1 MSDTSEQ
8 PSREEAEQL
17 LAHAKRVGDA
27 AIVGVSW
34 RSVATLVGLGA
45 TTSIGT
51 LAMNLSSGPAYVTI
65 TTVML
70 AWVLIIIAGSAIV
83 GNRSAT
89 RGFGKRWGRYILAWA
104 VAYGIAIACATSE
117 FKGNILIACLASAL
131 IAGVTLVGAAREA
144 RS

>member
-1 MSDTSEQ
+1 MSDTPMQ

-17 LAHAKRVGDA
+17 LEQAKRLGDA
-27 AIVGVSW
+27 AIVGVGW

-51 LAMNLSSGPAYVTI
+51 LAMNLSTGPAYSTI
-65 TTVML
+65 TAAML
-70 AWVLIIIAGSAIV
+70 AWVLIIIAGSAIA

-117 FKGNILIACLASAL
+117 LKGNVLIACLASAL
-131 IAGVTLVGAAREA
+131 IAIVTLVGAAREA